1 MRHMKKILLTVL
13 TILTALSLNA
23 QPGVVFEIK
32 DGLYDMPL
40 KASMEVQVSRLLTAI
55 NSAAQQGG
63 DVNFSG
69 INIDDMASFSVASL
83 WSNVHFRTFDEEIV
97 TSALTLKSG
106 ENIRGYQV
114 RGIEIEMIPIDDT
127 YKDDLAQEVCI
138 DFDKSGKIVDFNLA
152 IGVNQYIKLFRE
164 GVDLDDI
171 DQRMQILHYIEQF
184 KKAYNTKNIKFME
197 DIFSED
203 ALIITG
209 KVIKRV
215 KSDIPLP
222 PEIQYTKYNKQQ
234 YLNNLRKVFARNGY
248 INVNFLDIRVRRH
261 GAKPNYYGVTLKQ
274 DWNSSTYSDE
284 GILFLIWDFSDEDA
298 PKIHVRTWQPLEDQK
313 VFSLSDFKLP

>member
-1 MRHMKKILLTVL
+1 MKKILLTVL

>member
-1 MRHMKKILLTVL
+1 MKRILLTAL
-13 TILTALSLNA
+13 TILIVLSLNA
-23 QPGVVFEIK
+23 RSSVVFEIK

-40 KASMEVQVSRLLTAI
+40 KARMEAQVSSLLTAI
-55 NSAAQQGG
+55 NSAAEQGG
-63 DVNFSG
+63 DVIFSG
-69 INIDDMASFSVASL
+69 IDIDDMASFSVASL

-106 ENIRGYQV
+106 GNIRGYQV
-114 RGIEIEMIPIDDT
+114 RGIEIEMLPIDDT
-127 YKDDLAQEVCI
+127 FKDDLAQEVCI
-138 DFDKSGKIVDFNLA
+138 DFDKSGKIIDFNLA
-152 IGVNQYIKLFRE
+152 IGVNQYLRLFRE
-164 GVDLDDI
+164 GVELDDLD
-171 DQRMQILHYIEQF
+171 QRLQILNYVQQF
-184 KKAYNTKNIKFME
+184 KNAYNTKNIKFME

-248 INVNFLDIRVRRH
+248 ININFSDIRIRRH

-284 GILFLIWDFSDEDA
+284 GILFLIWDFTDEDA

>member
-1 MRHMKKILLTVL
+1 M
-13 TILTALSLNA
+13 
-23 QPGVVFEIK
+23 
-32 DGLYDMPL
+32 
-40 KASMEVQVSRLLTAI
+40 
-55 NSAAQQGG
+55 
-63 DVNFSG
+63 
-69 INIDDMASFSVASL
+69 
-83 WSNVHFRTFDEEIV
+83 
-97 TSALTLKSG
+97 TLKSG
-106 ENIRGYQV
+106 GNIRGYQI
-114 RGIEIEMIPIDDT
+114 RGIEIEMLPIDDT
-127 YKDDLAQEVCI
+127 FKDDLAQEVCI
-138 DFDKSGKIVDFNLA
+138 DFDKSGKIIDFNLA
-152 IGVNQYIKLFRE
+152 IGVNQYLRLFRE
-164 GVDLDDI
+164 GVELDDLD
-171 DQRMQILHYIEQF
+171 QRLQILNYVQQF
-184 KKAYNTKNIKFME
+184 KNAYNTKNIKFME

-248 INVNFLDIRVRRH
+248 ININFSDIRIRRH

-284 GILFLIWDFSDEDA
+284 GILFLIWDFTDEDA